1 MGGMTDT
8 SGLVEKGN
16 IDLNARPV
24 VKNPDGSISTVRSMS
39 VGTDKGEVL
48 IPTVSDDGRILT
60 NKDAFELYKKTG
72 KHLGVFKTPEE
83 ATKYAQT
90 LHKDQEKMYVNKS
103 QPKTPNQN
111 NTMGGSPTQPMPA
124 SENIPVSRGTYDTEG
139 NAVTLTPEQE
149 KLRDADLSEEAKK
162 DMEFQAA
169 KDAYNK
175 QYEANQLEQASI
187 AAANGGGSFND
198 QSANSYKRDA
208 SKPASQT
215 EQSVKEI
222 NKGLDK

>member
-1 MGGMTDT
+1 MPNT
-8 SGLVEKGN
+8 SGLVEQGN

-24 VKNPDGSISTVRSMS
+24 VKNPDGSISTVRSIS
-39 VGTDKGEVL
+39 VGTDRGEVL
-48 IPTVSDDGRILT
+48 IPTVSDDGRMLS
-60 NKDAFELYKKTG
+60 DADALELYKTTG
-72 KHLGVFKTPEE
+72 KHLGIFKTPDE

-90 LHKDQEKMYVNKS
+90 LHKDQEKMYVNNS
-103 QPKTPNQN
+103 QQKTPNQT
-111 NTMGGSPTQPMPA
+111 NTMGGSPTLPQSKA
-124 SENIPVSRGTYDTEG
+124 NIPVSRGTYDTAG

-149 KLRDADLSEEAKK
+149 QLRDADLSAEAKK
-162 DMEFQAA
+162 DAEFQAA

>member
-1 MGGMTDT
+1 MGGT
-8 SGLVEKGN
+8 S
-16 IDLNARPV
+16 A
-24 VKNPDGSISTVRSMS
+24 
-39 VGTDKGEVL
+39 
-48 IPTVSDDGRILT
+48 IPT
-60 NKDAFELYKKTG
+60 
-72 KHLGVFKTPEE
+72 
-83 ATKYAQT
+83 
-90 LHKDQEKMYVNKS
+90 
-103 QPKTPNQN
+103 
-111 NTMGGSPTQPMPA
+111 PA

-198 QSANSYKRDA
+198 QMPNYSKLNSTQSAYQAMR
-208 SKPASQT
+208 
-215 EQSVKEI
+215 
-222 NKGLDK
+222 GLDK